1 MSQTDNQNTKIP
13 REPVTARGILV
24 PVAAGIIMGL
34 IVLWIRDGFSPCDE
48 ATLWTNLTDALTVPG
63 VILTCIGLMSV
74 VSEHGV
80 FDGISFP
87 IRLFLGQRQSEE
99 KRAAMP
105 KTYYDYVTA
114 RREKQRLR
122 PRTTLVVGLFFLAL
136 AAAALI
142 VCMNKG

>member
-1 MSQTDNQNTKIP
+1 
-13 REPVTARGILV
+13 
-24 PVAAGIIMGL
+24 
-34 IVLWIRDGFSPCDE
+34 
-48 ATLWTNLTDALTVPG
+48 
-63 VILTCIGLMSV
+63 
-74 VSEHGV
+74 
-80 FDGISFP
+80 
-87 IRLFLGQRQSEE
+87 
-99 KRAAMP
+99 MP